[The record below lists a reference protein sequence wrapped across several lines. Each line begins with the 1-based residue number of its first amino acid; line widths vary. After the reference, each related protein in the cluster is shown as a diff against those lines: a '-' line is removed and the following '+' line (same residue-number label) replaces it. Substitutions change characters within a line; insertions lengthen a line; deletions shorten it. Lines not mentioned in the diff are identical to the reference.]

1 MCIAVN
7 PYYSW
12 RAAHLLCSLLSEEMF
27 KTSGP
32 DLRQQNSFASMLDRS
47 KIIVEEV
54 QSRGGKVIGDL
65 VYLSLNGW
73 RGTSILLL

>member
-1 MCIAVN
+1 
-7 PYYSW
+7 
-12 RAAHLLCSLLSEEMF
+12 MF

-54 QSRGGKVIGDL
+54 QSRGGEVIGDL